1 MTELYGDEYNA
12 VFFDLDGT
20 LVDTAPDMVAVLQ
33 ALQRDHGIDPVT
45 YELGRANVSNG
56 AVGLLS
62 VGFPKIVVEFGDD
75 LHQEYL
81 ERYADAVCVESRLFP
96 GLAQLLDDL
105 DDAGCP
111 WGIVTNKPEQLTMP
125 LLMALDIAERSACIV
140 CGDTLSV
147 RKPDP
152 APLILACDL
161 VDVVLPTGAA
171 LRRIIIG
178 DPQGY
183 SQAENALKFLTVL
196 TSVGQVV
203 VGIGDLFT
211 DLWQVSGHDLIRVV
225 LVKCR
230 VDLNLGFGLAHTCQ
244 TVACG
249 IDLAAKVAG
258 ITGIEA
264 QATAV
269 QELPAQ
275 LGLTH
280 SERRQFV
287 IVGSAK

>member
-33 ALQRDHGIDPVT
+33 ALQRDHGIDPVA
-45 YELGRANVSNG
+45 YELGRANVSDG

-96 GLAQLLDDL
+96 GLAELLDDL

-140 CGDTLSV
+140 CGDTLAV

-161 VDVVLPTGAA
+161 VDVDTANAIYV
-171 LRRIIIG
+171 G
-178 DPQGY
+178 D
-183 SQAENALKFLTVL
+183 AER
-196 TSVGQVV
+196 
-203 VGIGDLFT
+203 D
-211 DLWQVSGHDLIRVV
+211 
-225 LVKCR
+225 
-230 VDLNLGFGLAHTCQ
+230 
-244 TVACG
+244 
-249 IDLAAKVAG
+249 
-258 ITGIEA
+258 IEA
-264 QATAV
+264 GQRAGMATMAAAYGYITEDDDPREWDADVIAMTTEELAQIVLKAV
-269 QELPAQ
+269 NLEA
-275 LGLTH
+275 
-280 SERRQFV
+280 
-287 IVGSAK
+287 